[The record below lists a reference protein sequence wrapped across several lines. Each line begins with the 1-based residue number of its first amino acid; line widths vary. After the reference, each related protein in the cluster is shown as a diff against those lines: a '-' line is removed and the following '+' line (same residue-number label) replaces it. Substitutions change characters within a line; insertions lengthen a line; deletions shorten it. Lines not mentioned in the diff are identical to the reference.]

1 MVFVTFHSF
10 YILVFSQDAI
20 LGIRIKLD
28 LKTLLNTIVKVLVN
42 TVDMRHI
49 KGVIFVK

>member
-1 MVFVTFHSF
+1 MVLMTFHSF
-10 YILVFSQDAI
+10 YILIFSQNVI

-49 KGVIFVK
+49 KGVIFEK